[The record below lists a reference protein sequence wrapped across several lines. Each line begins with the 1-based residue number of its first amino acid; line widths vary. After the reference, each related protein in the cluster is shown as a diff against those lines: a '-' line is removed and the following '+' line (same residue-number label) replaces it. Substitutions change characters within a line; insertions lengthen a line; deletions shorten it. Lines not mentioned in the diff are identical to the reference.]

1 MSFASATS
9 AWDGGLSNSATCN
22 LRARGAISHAPPTTC
37 STGRT
42 SSRGAERGLLLFL
55 LDGLAVIFV
64 MSFASTY
71 VPLYALAMGATAAEI
86 GLLSAAASLGVIGGS
101 ALSGRLVRLLG
112 SPKRVVVYCARIWE
126 AASYLPL
133 LAIPFF
139 FTGTTAVRVLIVVY
153 AVRTLIGEAGVPAWA
168 AFVPGLVPI
177 HIRGRFMSLRSVL
190 KMVAMMII
198 IPLAGVAITALGGYP
213 IGYQVVFGIMMVL
226 GLASAWFFSR
236 IPEHGST
243 HEAIASREAQSGVR
257 WRGAFGAFALGMT
270 VWTLGT
276 ATVAPFYVVFMTR
289 DLGLDARGIGL
300 LTAVSTGAQLVGFL
314 LLGPRVDRR
323 GNRGT
328 LIGSV
333 LVLALV
339 PFGWLLVREW
349 TQILPLYVLAGT
361 GVGRDDDRQ
370 PEHAAGAEPR
380 GEPRRVCRRVLL
392 HVGGRGDDRA
402 ADRWLA
408 LCPLGL
414 FRRGARRRPGRAGRR
429 SDPGDLAGAQ
439 PLRIPRRSLLER
451 RGRPALGIRFRTT

>member
-1 MSFASATS
+1 
-9 AWDGGLSNSATCN
+9 
-22 LRARGAISHAPPTTC
+22 
-37 STGRT
+37 
-42 SSRGAERGLLLFL
+42 
-55 LDGLAVIFV
+55 

-71 VPLYALAMGATAAEI
+71 VPLYALAMGATATEI

-101 ALSGRLVRLLG
+101 ALSGRLVRLFG
-112 SPKRVVVYCARIWE
+112 SPKKVTLYFARVWE
-126 AASYLPL
+126 ALSYLPL

-153 AVRTLIGEAGVPAWA
+153 AVRTLIGEAGVPSWA

-226 GLASAWFFSR
+226 GLAAAWFFSR

-243 HEAIASREAQSGVR
+243 HEVIASREVQSGVR

-300 LTAVSTGAQLVGFL
+300 LTAISTGAQLVGFL

-333 LVLALV
+333 LVLAFV

-349 TQILPLYVLAGT
+349 MQILPLYVLAGLASAGMT
-361 GVGRDDDRQ
+361 LASLNMLLELS
-370 PEHAAGAEPR
+370 PEESRAGYAGAYYS
-380 GEPRRVCRRVLL
+380 VLAAAAMIAPL
-392 HVGGRGDDRA
+392 IGGWLFARWGFAGAALVGG
-402 ADRWLA
+402 
-408 LCPLGL
+408 LG
-414 FRRGARRRPGRAGRR
+414 A
-429 SDPGDLAGAQ
+429 LAGVTILAILLGRSRSEPAQ
-439 PLRIPRRSLLER
+439 I
-451 RGRPALGIRFRTT
+451 GA

>member
-1 MSFASATS
+1 VRRALARSAE
-9 AWDGGLSNSATCN
+9 N
-22 LRARGAISHAPPTTC
+22 LLDWSHLEPW
-37 STGRT
+37 R
-42 SSRGAERGLLLFL
+42 RRGLLLFL

-86 GLLSAAASLGVIGGS
+86 GLLSSAASLGVIGGS

-112 SPKRVVVYCARIWE
+112 SPKRVTLYCARIWE
-126 AASYLPL
+126 ALTYLPL

-153 AVRTLIGEAGVPAWA
+153 TVRTLIGESGVPSWA
-168 AFVPGLVPI
+168 AFVPSLVPI

-198 IPLAGVAITALGGYP
+198 IPLAGAAITALGGYP
-213 IGYQVVFGIMMVL
+213 AGYQVVFGVMMLL
-226 GLASAWFFSR
+226 GLAAAGFFSR
-236 IPEHGST
+236 IPEREPAHLAAPERPAHGRT
-243 HEAIASREAQSGVR
+243 Q

-276 ATVAPFYVVFMTR
+276 ATVAPFYVVLMTR

-323 GNRGT
+323 GNQGT

-333 LVLALV
+333 LALALA
-339 PFGWLLVREW
+339 PFGWLLVRDW
-349 TQILPLYVLAGT
+349 TQVLPLYVLAGLASAGMT
-361 GVGRDDDRQ
+361 LASLNMLLELS
-370 PEHAAGAEPR
+370 PEESRAGYAGAYYS
-380 GEPRRVCRRVLL
+380 VLAAAAMIAPL
-392 HVGGRGDDRA
+392 IGGWLFARWGFAAAAVVG
-402 ADRWLA
+402 WLV
-408 LCPLGL
+408 G
-414 FRRGARRRPGRAGRR
+414 
-429 SDPGDLAGAQ
+429 LAGASI
-439 PLRIPRRSLLER
+439 LAILLGRSRSE
-451 RGRPALGIRFRTT
+451 PAQIGA

>member
-1 MSFASATS
+1 
-9 AWDGGLSNSATCN
+9 
-22 LRARGAISHAPPTTC
+22 
-37 STGRT
+37 
-42 SSRGAERGLLLFL
+42 
-55 LDGLAVIFV
+55 

-86 GLLSAAASLGVIGGS
+86 GLLSSAASLGVIGGS

-112 SPKRVVVYCARIWE
+112 SPKKVTLYFARVWE
-126 AASYLPL
+126 ALSYLPL

-139 FTGTTAVRVLIVVY
+139 FTGPTAVRVLIVVY
-153 AVRTLIGEAGVPAWA
+153 AVRTLLGESGVPAWA

-198 IPLAGVAITALGGYP
+198 IPLAGAAITALGGYP
-213 IGYQVVFGIMMVL
+213 VGYQVVFGVMMVL
-226 GLASAWFFSR
+226 GLATAWFFSR
-236 IPEHGST
+236 IPEHGSA
-243 HEAIASREAQSGVR
+243 HEAIAPRAVQGGMR
-257 WRGAFGAFALGMT
+257 WRGAFGAFALGMA

-349 TQILPLYVLAGT
+349 MQILPLYVLAGLASAGMT
-361 GVGRDDDRQ
+361 LASLNMLLELS
-370 PEHAAGAEPR
+370 PEESRAGYAGAYYSVLAAAAMIAPLVGGWLFAR
-380 GEPRRVCRRVLL
+380 WGFAGAALVGGLGALAGVLILAVLLGRADRRVS
-392 HVGGRGDDRA
+392 RG
-402 ADRWLA
+402 
-408 LCPLGL
+408 
-414 FRRGARRRPGRAGRR
+414 FEIPG
-429 SDPGDLAGAQ
+429 
-439 PLRIPRRSLLER
+439 
-451 RGRPALGIRFRTT
+451 